1 MAGMQLTVGT
11 AAVPVPYDSDSRL
24 SLQNLGPGILYIDT
38 QATVT
43 AATGVQIAV
52 GGGYES
58 PVVGDRG
65 GKFYL
70 ISDTANTDVRYME
83 V

>member
-1 MAGMQLTVGT
+1 MQITVGT
-11 AAVPVPYDSDSRL
+11 SAVPIPYDGDSRL

-38 QATVT
+38 KATVT
-43 AATGVQIAV
+43 SANGLKIAV

-65 GKFYL
+65 GKFYVVA
-70 ISDTANTDVRYME
+70 DTVGTDVRYME